1 MLTRLF
7 KLQKTLEKLEVLAH
21 ARMPEAQR
29 RMEQGDDLLFHD
41 VTAVLEHLT
50 AAQVIVR
57 DLIVCE
63 SGSPDFGTGIQ
74 LVEEVKP

>member
-1 MLTRLF
+1 MLTQLF
-7 KLQKTLEKLEVLAH
+7 KLQKTLDKLEVLAG

-29 RMEQGDDLLFHD
+29 RMEKGDDLMFHD

-50 AAQVIVR
+50 TAQVIVR
-57 DLIVCE
+57 DLIVSE
-63 SGSPDFGTGIQ
+63 TGSPDFGTGIQ